1 MTDDSNSFKSISFE
15 YNNYD
20 KYQRIFSQPMNDS
33 FIDESFEFSISELTL
48 KLISSKSTNR
58 KSDEEAKKIEK
69 SDKTLLNKKRKKP
82 HDKFDKDNIK
92 RFTQVSYFTF
102 LVDFINLI
110 IRTLFIKENG
120 FDSDFQN
127 KEINDK
133 YQFKSIKYELKKDI
147 TNEAFNKLKSKNLKE
162 IFTKNT
168 SNRNKYYKNDAVYGN
183 VLKINNKIEKILE
196 QKYLEFFPIFY
207 RNNNFINLIKY
218 ELNIDI
224 SLENIK
230 RYEFFKTKAL
240 KNISEPEEQVR
251 YIQRLEE
258 SIRDNF
264 MKKTF
269 VVKKEKFNY
278 IIYSKFI
285 FYFFCLVYKYL

>member
-1 MTDDSNSFKSISFE
+1 MSDDSNSFKSISFE

-133 YQFKSIKYELKKDI
+133 YQFKPIRYELKKVI
-147 TNEAFNKLKSKNLKE
+147 TNEAFNILKSKNLKE

-168 SNRNKYYKNDAVYGN
+168 SNRNKYYKNDAVYDN

-240 KNISEPEEQVR
+240 KNISEPEEQDR

-269 VVKKEKFNY
+269 VVKKEKFN
-278 IIYSKFI
+278 
-285 FYFFCLVYKYL
+285 

>member
-48 KLISSKSTNR
+48 KLISNKSTNR

-133 YQFKSIKYELKKDI
+133 YQFKPIRYELKKVI
-147 TNEAFNKLKSKNLKE
+147 TNRAFNKLKSKNLKE

-168 SNRNKYYKNDAVYGN
+168 SNRNKYYKNDAVYDN

-269 VVKKEKFNY
+269 VVKKEKFN
-278 IIYSKFI
+278 
-285 FYFFCLVYKYL
+285 

>member
-48 KLISSKSTNR
+48 KLISNKSTNR

-133 YQFKSIKYELKKDI
+133 YQFKSIKYELKKVI
-147 TNEAFNKLKSKNLKE
+147 TNEAFNILKSKNLKE

-168 SNRNKYYKNDAVYGN
+168 SKRNKYYKNDVVYDN

-207 RNNNFINLIKY
+207 RNNNFINLVKY

-240 KNISEPEEQVR
+240 KNISEPEEQDR
-251 YIQRLEE
+251 YIKRLEE

-269 VVKKEKFNY
+269 VVKKEKFN
-278 IIYSKFI
+278 
-285 FYFFCLVYKYL
+285 

>member
-1 MTDDSNSFKSISFE
+1 MTDDSNSFKPISFE

-33 FIDESFEFSISELTL
+33 LFDESIESSISELTL
-48 KLISSKSTNR
+48 KLISNKSTNR

-133 YQFKSIKYELKKDI
+133 YQFKSIKYGLKKDI
-147 TNEAFNKLKSKNLKE
+147 TNKAFNILKSKNLKE

-168 SNRNKYYKNDAVYGN
+168 SNRNKYYKNDAVYDN

-240 KNISEPEEQVR
+240 KNITEPEEQDR
-251 YIQRLEE
+251 YIKRLEE

-269 VVKKEKFNY
+269 VVKKEKFN
-278 IIYSKFI
+278 
-285 FYFFCLVYKYL
+285 

>member
-1 MTDDSNSFKSISFE
+1 LNC
-15 YNNYD
+15 NYID
-20 KYQRIFSQPMNDS
+20 IYERTLNQNGFP
-33 FIDESFEFSISELTL
+33 IDESIE
-48 KLISSKSTNR
+48 SSKFQRTSKSNSNKSTNR
-58 KSDEEAKKIEK
+58 NNDEEAKKTEK
-69 SDKTLLNKKRKKP
+69 SDKTLLNKKRRKP

-147 TNEAFNKLKSKNLKE
+147 TNEAFNILKSQNLKE
-162 IFTKNT
+162 IFNENT
-168 SNRNKYYKNDAVYGN
+168 SNRNKYYKNDAVYDN

-240 KNISEPEEQVR
+240 KNISEPEEQDI
-251 YIQRLEE
+251 YIKRLEE

-269 VVKKEKFNY
+269 VVKKEKFN
-278 IIYSKFI
+278 
-285 FYFFCLVYKYL
+285 

>member
-1 MTDDSNSFKSISFE
+1 MSDDSNSFKPISFE

-20 KYQRIFSQPMNDS
+20 KYQRIFSQPMND
-33 FIDESFEFSISELTL
+33 FLIDESIESSISELTL
-48 KLISSKSTNR
+48 KLISNKSTNR

-120 FDSDFQN
+120 FESDFQN

-133 YQFKSIKYELKKDI
+133 YQFKSIKYELKKNI
-147 TNEAFNKLKSKNLKE
+147 TNEAFNILKSKNLKE
-162 IFTKNT
+162 IFNENT
-168 SNRNKYYKNDAVYGN
+168 SNRNKYYKNDVVYEN

-240 KNISEPEEQVR
+240 KNISEPEEQDR

-269 VVKKEKFNY
+269 VVKKEKFN
-278 IIYSKFI
+278 
-285 FYFFCLVYKYL
+285 

>member
-133 YQFKSIKYELKKDI
+133 YQFKPIRYELKKVI
-147 TNEAFNKLKSKNLKE
+147 TNEAFNILKSKNLKE

-168 SNRNKYYKNDAVYGN
+168 SNRNKYYKNDAVYDN

-269 VVKKEKFNY
+269 VVKKEKFN
-278 IIYSKFI
+278 
-285 FYFFCLVYKYL
+285 

>member
-1 MTDDSNSFKSISFE
+1 MINTKEFFC
-15 YNNYD
+15 
-20 KYQRIFSQPMNDS
+20 QPMNDS
-33 FIDESFEFSISELTL
+33 LIDESIESSIYELTL
-48 KLISSKSTNR
+48 KFISNKSTNR
-58 KSDEEAKKIEK
+58 KIDEEAKKIEK
-69 SDKTLLNKKRKKP
+69 SDKTLLNKKRRKP

-147 TNEAFNKLKSKNLKE
+147 TNEAFNILKSKNLKE

-168 SNRNKYYKNDAVYGN
+168 SKRSKYYKNDAVYDN

-240 KNISEPEEQVR
+240 KNISEPEEQDR

-269 VVKKEKFNY
+269 VVKKEKFN
-278 IIYSKFI
+278 
-285 FYFFCLVYKYL
+285 

>member
-1 MTDDSNSFKSISFE
+1 MSDDSFSSILNYSE
-15 YNNYD
+15 INNIYINERNFNPQ
-20 KYQRIFSQPMNDS
+20 KYGSL
-33 FIDESFEFSISELTL
+33 IDESIESSISELTL
-48 KLISSKSTNR
+48 KLISSKSSNR

-147 TNEAFNKLKSKNLKE
+147 TNEAFNILKSKNLKE

-168 SNRNKYYKNDAVYGN
+168 SKRNKYYYKNEAVYDN

-240 KNISEPEEQVR
+240 KNITEPEEQDR
-251 YIQRLEE
+251 YIKRLEE

-269 VVKKEKFNY
+269 VVKKEKFN
-278 IIYSKFI
+278 
-285 FYFFCLVYKYL
+285 

>member
-1 MTDDSNSFKSISFE
+1 MSDDSFSSILNYSE
-15 YNNYD
+15 INNIDINVRNFNPQKYD
-20 KYQRIFSQPMNDS
+20 SL
-33 FIDESFEFSISELTL
+33 IDESIESSISELTL
-48 KLISSKSTNR
+48 KLISNKSSNR

-127 KEINDK
+127 KEINDR
-133 YQFKSIKYELKKDI
+133 YQFKSIKYELKKNI
-147 TNEAFNKLKSKNLKE
+147 TNEAFNILKSKNLKE

-168 SNRNKYYKNDAVYGN
+168 SKRNKYYKNDAVYDN

-240 KNISEPEEQVR
+240 KNITEPEEQVR

-269 VVKKEKFNY
+269 VVKKEKFN
-278 IIYSKFI
+278 
-285 FYFFCLVYKYL
+285 

>member
-48 KLISSKSTNR
+48 KLISNKSTNR

-133 YQFKSIKYELKKDI
+133 YQFKPIRYEFKKVI
-147 TNEAFNKLKSKNLKE
+147 TNRAFNILKSKNLKE

-168 SNRNKYYKNDAVYGN
+168 SNRNKYYKNDAVYDN

-269 VVKKEKFNY
+269 VVKKEKFN
-278 IIYSKFI
+278 
-285 FYFFCLVYKYL
+285 

>member
-48 KLISSKSTNR
+48 KLISNKSTNR

-147 TNEAFNKLKSKNLKE
+147 TNEAFNILKSNNLKE

-168 SNRNKYYKNDAVYGN
+168 SKRNKYYYKNDAVYDN

-258 SIRDNF
+258 SIRDNY

-269 VVKKEKFNY
+269 VVKKEKFN
-278 IIYSKFI
+278 
-285 FYFFCLVYKYL
+285 

>member
-1 MTDDSNSFKSISFE
+1 M
-15 YNNYD
+15 
-20 KYQRIFSQPMNDS
+20 
-33 FIDESFEFSISELTL
+33 
-48 KLISSKSTNR
+48 
-58 KSDEEAKKIEK
+58 
-69 SDKTLLNKKRKKP
+69 
-82 HDKFDKDNIK
+82 
-92 RFTQVSYFTF
+92 
-102 LVDFINLI
+102 INLI

-120 FDSDFQN
+120 FDSNFQN

-133 YQFKSIKYELKKDI
+133 YQFKPIRYELKKVI
-147 TNEAFNKLKSKNLKE
+147 TNEAFNILKSKNLKE

-168 SNRNKYYKNDAVYGN
+168 SNRNKYYKNDAVYDN

-196 QKYLEFFPIFY
+196 QIYLEFFPIFY

-240 KNISEPEEQVR
+240 KNISEPEEQDR

-269 VVKKEKFNY
+269 VVKKEKFN
-278 IIYSKFI
+278 
-285 FYFFCLVYKYL
+285 

>member
-1 MTDDSNSFKSISFE
+1 MSDDYSLLFKSSSFNC
-15 YNNYD
+15 NNIDIYEKNFNQFD
-20 KYQRIFSQPMNDS
+20 FS
-33 FIDESFEFSISELTL
+33 IDESIE
-48 KLISSKSTNR
+48 SSKFQRTSKSNSNKSTNR
-58 KSDEEAKKIEK
+58 NIDEEAKKTEK
-69 SDKTLLNKKRKKP
+69 SDKTLLNKKRRKP

-133 YQFKSIKYELKKDI
+133 YQFKPIRYELKKVI
-147 TNEAFNKLKSKNLKE
+147 TNEAFNILKSKNLKE

-168 SNRNKYYKNDAVYGN
+168 SNRKKYYKNDAVYDN

-240 KNISEPEEQVR
+240 KNISEPEEQDR

-269 VVKKEKFNY
+269 VVKKEKFN
-278 IIYSKFI
+278 
-285 FYFFCLVYKYL
+285 

>member
-20 KYQRIFSQPMNDS
+20 KYQRIFSQPMSDS

-48 KLISSKSTNR
+48 KLISNKSTNR

-92 RFTQVSYFTF
+92 RFTQVSYFAF

-147 TNEAFNKLKSKNLKE
+147 TNEAFNILKSKNLKE

-168 SNRNKYYKNDAVYGN
+168 SKRNKYYKNDVVYEN

-240 KNISEPEEQVR
+240 KNISEPEEQDR

-269 VVKKEKFNY
+269 VVKKEKFN
-278 IIYSKFI
+278 
-285 FYFFCLVYKYL
+285 

>member
-20 KYQRIFSQPMNDS
+20 KYQRIFSQPMND
-33 FIDESFEFSISELTL
+33 FLIDESIESSISELTL
-48 KLISSKSTNR
+48 KLISNKSTNR

-147 TNEAFNKLKSKNLKE
+147 TNEAFNILKSKNLKE
-162 IFTKNT
+162 IFYENT
-168 SNRNKYYKNDAVYGN
+168 SNRNKYYKNDAVYDN

-240 KNISEPEEQVR
+240 KNIIEPEEQDR

-269 VVKKEKFNY
+269 VVKKEKFN
-278 IIYSKFI
+278 
-285 FYFFCLVYKYL
+285 

>member
-48 KLISSKSTNR
+48 KLISNKSTNR

-162 IFTKNT
+162 IFNENT
-168 SNRNKYYKNDAVYGN
+168 SNRNKYYKNDAVYEN

-258 SIRDNF
+258 SIRDNYI
-264 MKKTF
+264 KKTF
-269 VVKKEKFNY
+269 VVKKEKFN
-278 IIYSKFI
+278 
-285 FYFFCLVYKYL
+285 

>member
-1 MTDDSNSFKSISFE
+1 MSDDSFSSILNYSE
-15 YNNYD
+15 INNIYINERNFNPQ
-20 KYQRIFSQPMNDS
+20 KYGSL
-33 FIDESFEFSISELTL
+33 IDESIESSISELTL
-48 KLISSKSTNR
+48 KLISSKSSNR

-147 TNEAFNKLKSKNLKE
+147 TNEAFNILKSKNLKE
-162 IFTKNT
+162 IFNENT
-168 SNRNKYYKNDAVYGN
+168 SNRNKYYKNDVVYEN

-269 VVKKEKFNY
+269 VVKKEKFN
-278 IIYSKFI
+278 
-285 FYFFCLVYKYL
+285 

>member
-1 MTDDSNSFKSISFE
+1 MSDDSNSFKSISFE

-20 KYQRIFSQPMNDS
+20 KYQRIFSQPMND
-33 FIDESFEFSISELTL
+33 FLIDESIESSISELTL
-48 KLISSKSTNR
+48 KLISKKSTNR

-147 TNEAFNKLKSKNLKE
+147 TNEAFNILKSQNLKE
-162 IFTKNT
+162 IFNENT
-168 SNRNKYYKNDAVYGN
+168 SNRNKYYKNDAVYDN

-240 KNISEPEEQVR
+240 KNISEPEEQDR

-269 VVKKEKFNY
+269 VVKKEKFN
-278 IIYSKFI
+278 
-285 FYFFCLVYKYL
+285 

>member
-1 MTDDSNSFKSISFE
+1 MSDDSNSFKSISFE

-20 KYQRIFSQPMNDS
+20 KYQRIFRQPMNDS
-33 FIDESFEFSISELTL
+33 FIDESIESSISELIL
-48 KLISSKSTNR
+48 KLISNKSTNR

-133 YQFKSIKYELKKDI
+133 YQFKSIKYELKKNI
-147 TNEAFNKLKSKNLKE
+147 TNEAFNILKSKNLKE

-168 SNRNKYYKNDAVYGN
+168 SKRNKYYKNDVVYGN

-240 KNISEPEEQVR
+240 KNITEPEEQDR
-251 YIQRLEE
+251 YTKRLEE

-269 VVKKEKFNY
+269 VVKKEKFN
-278 IIYSKFI
+278 
-285 FYFFCLVYKYL
+285 

>member
-1 MTDDSNSFKSISFE
+1 MSDDSNSFKPISFE

-58 KSDEEAKKIEK
+58 KSDEEAKKIEN

-147 TNEAFNKLKSKNLKE
+147 TNEAFNILKD
-162 IFTKNT
+162 I
-168 SNRNKYYKNDAVYGN
+168 ND
-183 VLKINNKIEKILE
+183 
-196 QKYLEFFPIFY
+196 
-207 RNNNFINLIKY
+207 
-218 ELNIDI
+218 
-224 SLENIK
+224 ENIK
-230 RYEFFKTKAL
+230 KKLLTQFFENQKGNKLTLISFLARKKIKTA
-240 KNISEPEEQVR
+240 
-251 YIQRLEE
+251 
-258 SIRDNF
+258 
-264 MKKTF
+264 
-269 VVKKEKFNY
+269 
-278 IIYSKFI
+278 
-285 FYFFCLVYKYL
+285 

>member
-1 MTDDSNSFKSISFE
+1 MSDDDSLSFKSSSLNC
-15 YNNYD
+15 NNIDIYEKNFNQFD
-20 KYQRIFSQPMNDS
+20 FS
-33 FIDESFEFSISELTL
+33 IDESIE
-48 KLISSKSTNR
+48 SSKFQRTQKSNSNKSTNR
-58 KSDEEAKKIEK
+58 KSDEEAKKTEK
-69 SDKTLLNKKRKKP
+69 SNKTLLNKKRKKP

-120 FDSDFQN
+120 FESDFQN

-147 TNEAFNKLKSKNLKE
+147 TNEAFNILKSQNLKE
-162 IFTKNT
+162 IFNENT
-168 SNRNKYYKNDAVYGN
+168 SNRNKYYKNDAVYDN

-269 VVKKEKFNY
+269 VVKKEKFN
-278 IIYSKFI
+278 
-285 FYFFCLVYKYL
+285 

>member
-1 MTDDSNSFKSISFE
+1 MSDDSFSSILNYSE
-15 YNNYD
+15 INNIYINERNFNPQ
-20 KYQRIFSQPMNDS
+20 KYGSL
-33 FIDESFEFSISELTL
+33 IDESIESSISELTL
-48 KLISSKSTNR
+48 KLISSKSSNR

-147 TNEAFNKLKSKNLKE
+147 TNEAFNILKSKNLKE

-168 SNRNKYYKNDAVYGN
+168 SDRNKYYKNDAVYDN

-240 KNISEPEEQVR
+240 KNISEPEEQDR
-251 YIQRLEE
+251 YIKRLEE

-269 VVKKEKFNY
+269 VVKKEKFN
-278 IIYSKFI
+278 
-285 FYFFCLVYKYL
+285 

>member
-20 KYQRIFSQPMNDS
+20 KYQRIFRQPMNDS

-48 KLISSKSTNR
+48 KLISKKSTNR

-133 YQFKSIKYELKKDI
+133 YQFKPIRYELKKVI
-147 TNEAFNKLKSKNLKE
+147 TNEAFNILKSKNLKE

-168 SNRNKYYKNDAVYGN
+168 SKRNKYYYKNDAVYDN

-240 KNISEPEEQVR
+240 KNITEPEEQDR
-251 YIQRLEE
+251 YIKRLEE

-269 VVKKEKFNY
+269 VVKKEKFN
-278 IIYSKFI
+278 
-285 FYFFCLVYKYL
+285 

>member
-127 KEINDK
+127 KEINDN
-133 YQFKSIKYELKKDI
+133 YQFKPIRYELKKVI
-147 TNEAFNKLKSKNLKE
+147 TNEAFNILKSKNLKE

-168 SNRNKYYKNDAVYGN
+168 SNRNKYYKNDAVYDN

-269 VVKKEKFNY
+269 VVKKEKFN
-278 IIYSKFI
+278 
-285 FYFFCLVYKYL
+285 

>member
-48 KLISSKSTNR
+48 KLISNKSTNR

-133 YQFKSIKYELKKDI
+133 YQFKSIKYELKKVI
-147 TNEAFNKLKSKNLKE
+147 TNEAFNILKSKNLKE

-168 SNRNKYYKNDAVYGN
+168 SNRNKYYKNDAVYDN

-240 KNISEPEEQVR
+240 KNITEPEEQDR
-251 YIQRLEE
+251 YIKRLEE

-269 VVKKEKFNY
+269 VVKKEKFN
-278 IIYSKFI
+278 
-285 FYFFCLVYKYL
+285 

>member
-1 MTDDSNSFKSISFE
+1 MSDDSFSSKFDFFNC
-15 YNNYD
+15 NYVD
-20 KYQRIFSQPMNDS
+20 IYERNLNQNGPP
-33 FIDESFEFSISELTL
+33 IDEFIEPPKFEQASKSN
-48 KLISSKSTNR
+48 SNKSTNR
-58 KSDEEAKKIEK
+58 NGDEEAKKTEK
-69 SDKTLLNKKRKKP
+69 SDKTLLNKKRRKP
-82 HDKFDKDNIK
+82 HDKFEKDNIK

-133 YQFKSIKYELKKDI
+133 YQFKPIRYELKKVI
-147 TNEAFNKLKSKNLKE
+147 TNEAFNILKSKNLKE

-168 SNRNKYYKNDAVYGN
+168 SNRNKHHKNDAVYDN

-240 KNISEPEEQVR
+240 KNITEPEEQDR
-251 YIQRLEE
+251 YIKRLEE

-269 VVKKEKFNY
+269 VVKKEKFN
-278 IIYSKFI
+278 
-285 FYFFCLVYKYL
+285 